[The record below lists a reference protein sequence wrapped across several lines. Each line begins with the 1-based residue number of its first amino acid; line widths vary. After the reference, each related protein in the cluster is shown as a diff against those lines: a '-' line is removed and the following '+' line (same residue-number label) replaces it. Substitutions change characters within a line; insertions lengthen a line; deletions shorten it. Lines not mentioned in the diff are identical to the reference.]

1 MIEKNIDFD
10 KVIDRKNTDCIKYDF
25 AEERGMP
32 KDILPLWVAD
42 MDFQTSSL
50 ILDAL
55 HERVSHGIF
64 GYTGTKDHYYQAV
77 AGWMK
82 KHHNLTI
89 QKDWLVNTPGIVFAL
104 ALAIQAFSKEGDA
117 VLVQQPVYYPFS
129 RLIKSNGRVVVSN
142 DLVLNGNNH
151 YEIDFA
157 DMEEKIVENHIKLF
171 LFCSPH
177 NPVGRVW
184 TKEELR
190 KTADICLR
198 HGVIVVS
205 DEIHSDF
212 VYDGYQHTPLLT
224 MDERLKEICITC
236 TSPAKTFNLAGLQ
249 VSNIMIPNGK
259 LRIAFEKE
267 MSKNGYDQLNSMGLA
282 ACEAAYTKGEVWYE
296 SLMRYLHDNLNFLRG
311 YIEKELPM
319 LKLIEPEGTYLV
331 WIDFR
336 ALGLSEEELEDLI
349 VNKAKLWL
357 DAGVMFGKG
366 GKGFER
372 INIATSRSILK
383 EALNRLKAAIEA
395 R

>member
-25 AEERGMP
+25 AEEKGMP

-55 HERVSHGIF
+55 HSRVEHGVF
-64 GYTGTKDHYYQAV
+64 GYSESKDHYFEAV
-77 AGWMK
+77 AGWLQN
-82 KHHNLTI
+82 HHGLTI
-89 QKDWLVNTPGIVFAL
+89 EKDWVVKTPGIVFAL
-104 ALAIQAFSKEGDA
+104 ALAIQAFTKAGDA

-129 RLIKSNGRVVVSN
+129 RLIKANGRVVVSS
-142 DLVLNGNNH
+142 DLVLNENNH

-157 DMEEKIVENHIKLF
+157 DMEQKIVENHIKLF

-184 TKEELR
+184 TREELR
-190 KTADICLR
+190 KIADICLK

-249 VSNIMIPNGK
+249 VSNIIIPNKK
-259 LRIAFEKE
+259 LRDEFKQKK
-267 MSKNGYDQLNSMGLA
+267 SDNGYDGLNCMGLV

-296 SLMRYLHDNLNFLRG
+296 ALMKYLHENLDFLRA
-311 YIEKELPM
+311 YLEKELPM
-319 LKLIEPEGTYLV
+319 LKLIEPEGTYLA

-336 ALGLSEEELEDLI
+336 ALGLSEEELQDLI

-366 GKGFER
+366 AKGFER
-372 INIATSRSILK
+372 VNIATSRSILM
-383 EALNRLKAAIEA
+383 EALNRLKDAIKA